1 MKRYLAEY
9 FATAF
14 MLFCILY
21 CIDAVKE
28 TSPWVS
34 LTAASAV
41 AGIAVWLMIVLLG
54 KVSGA
59 HMNPAVSTAMY
70 FDNEL
75 RFTEYL
81 GYVIAQLGGSFTAA
95 FVFDKI
101 NGDVYYLMGATEPTI
116 NVWVAWMFEF
126 VLTFAL
132 LMVIYRFTDKR
143 FPGRNKWAAVAIGA
157 IVFLEIMIAGPYCGA
172 SMNPARSFGPA
183 IVKGEISFL
192 WIYFGATVAGAIA
205 ARYFDLRFRAKAD

>member
-1 MKRYLAEY
+1 MKRYLSEY
-9 FATAF
+9 FATTF

-21 CIDAVKE
+21 CINAVRD
-28 TSPWVS
+28 TNAWIA

-41 AGIAVWLMIVLLG
+41 AGVAVWLMIVLLG

-75 RFTEYL
+75 RFSEYL
-81 GYVIAQLGGSFTAA
+81 GYVIAQLSGSFTAA

-101 NGDVYYLMGATEPTI
+101 QGEEFYLMGATVPTI
-116 NVWVAWMFEF
+116 NVWFAWIFEF
-126 VLTFAL
+126 ILTFAL

-143 FPGRNKWAAVAIGA
+143 FPGRNKWAAAAIGL
-157 IVFLEIMIAGPYCGA
+157 IVFAEIMIAGPYCGA

-183 IVKGEISFL
+183 LVKGEISFL
-192 WIYFGATVAGAIA
+192 WIYFGATVSGAIA
-205 ARYFDLRFRAKAD
+205 ARYFDMRFRASKN